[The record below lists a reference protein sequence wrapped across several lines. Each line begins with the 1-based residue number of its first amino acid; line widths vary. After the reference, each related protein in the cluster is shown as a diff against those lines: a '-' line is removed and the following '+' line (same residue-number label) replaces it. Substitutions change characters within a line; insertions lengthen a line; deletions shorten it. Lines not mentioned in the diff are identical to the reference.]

1 MVEGPMAEIRQNAE
15 VVEAYFGGGAPA
27 EVRP

>member
-1 MVEGPMAEIRQNAE
+1 MAEIRRNPE